1 MSIPNLSGEL
11 IDDYLQDETQKR
23 NKVGSLKSFEKAY
36 LQNEGRTFV
45 RDGFNADEENIADLF
60 QIDENDAG
68 DEFYDEDEDDDE
80 N

>member
-1 MSIPNLSGEL
+1 MSIPNLAGEL
-11 IDDYLQDETQKR
+11 LDDYVQDETQKR
-23 NKVGSLKSFEKAY
+23 NKSLKSFEKAY

>member
-1 MSIPNLSGEL
+1 MSIPNLAGEL
-11 IDDYLQDETQKR
+11 IDDYVQDETQKR
-23 NKVGSLKSFEKAY
+23 NKSLKSFEKAY

-60 QIDENDAG
+60 QIDENDTD

>member
-23 NKVGSLKSFEKAY
+23 NKDGSLSSFEKAY

-60 QIDENDAG
+60 QIDENDTD